1 MSGSPKYS
9 TVSVASAYARREAQR
24 RAQREAERRSRQEQ
38 RARERAELAAR
49 RARERAARRDRARA
63 DVERRQREAADR
75 RAAEQ
80 EAHASRVREEQ
91 AAADSRRLDEV
102 NDLLVRVRTV
112 EPDAP
117 AAELAAIEQ
126 RLIQLRGEV
135 GSGEP
140 LGGAVE
146 ELRGRLV
153 LLSSRGDAPQPDAG
167 YDAVLARFEQQLAAV
182 GPDGALHDPE
192 GRRHCTELLDRL
204 RAAAG
209 SGAATRFAALLG
221 TVEHALTRHA
231 GTAQRHA
238 DQERLRAAEERRRS
252 EEHAA
257 ARAAADQVAEEAAEA
272 AEAAQAEEAEDAE
285 DAEEAGDAEEMA
297 VHERRAAALVE
308 AADRLG
314 VVRTSA
320 EAVAAEAREL
330 ADPDL
335 AVRVERAL
343 HTVTGALGAQAA
355 EDALEAV
362 GALERLLPEAEARLD
377 ELQLAFTR
385 RSDLAEALQD
395 AMCGEGFTFTEGSEQ
410 GAAFVLRFERPSGA
424 RYETTVAT
432 EADGTPVLVYHVEGE
447 PDVTLH
453 PAAEGAVCDRTED
466 LLERVH
472 EAMGERD
479 GFLPGELTW
488 QGKPPRG
495 QAGPLPGAGRGR
507 RG

>member
-1 MSGSPKYS
+1 M
-9 TVSVASAYARREAQR
+9 
-24 RAQREAERRSRQEQ
+24 
-38 RARERAELAAR
+38 
-49 RARERAARRDRARA
+49 
-63 DVERRQREAADR
+63 
-75 RAAEQ
+75 
-80 EAHASRVREEQ
+80 
-91 AAADSRRLDEV
+91 
-102 NDLLVRVRTV
+102 NDLLVRVRTA
-112 EPDAP
+112 AP
-117 AAELAAIEQ
+117 AAELVAIEE
-126 RLIQLRGEV
+126 RLIQLRGEAR
-135 GSGEP
+135 GGEP

-153 LLSSRGDAPQPDAG
+153 LLSSRGNAPQPDAG
-167 YDAVLARFEQQLAAV
+167 YDTVLARLEQQLAAI
-182 GPDGALHDPE
+182 GPDGARHDPE
-192 GRRHCTELLDRL
+192 GRRACTELLDQL

-209 SGAATRFAALLG
+209 SGAETRFAALLG

-231 GTAQRHA
+231 GTARRHA
-238 DQERLRAAEERRRS
+238 DQERLREAEERRRS
-252 EEHAA
+252 EEHVA
-257 ARAAADQVAEEAAEA
+257 ARMAAEVAAEEAAEA
-272 AEAAQAEEAEDAE
+272 AKAAEAEET
-285 DAEEAGDAEEMA
+285 A

-314 VVRTSA
+314 VVRGSA
-320 EAVAAEAREL
+320 EAVAGEAREL

-335 AVRVERAL
+335 AARVERAL

-472 EAMGERD
+472 KAMGERD

>member
-49 RARERAARRDRARA
+49 RARERAARRERAQA

-75 RAAEQ
+75 RASQQ
-80 EAHASRVREEQ
+80 EAHASRVRQEQ

-102 NDLLVRVRTV
+102 SALLTRVRTA

-117 AAELAAIEQ
+117 TAELAAIES
-126 RLIQLRGEV
+126 RLVQLREEAGRGEQ
-135 GSGEP
+135 
-140 LGGAVE
+140 LGGAIE

-153 LLSSRGDAPQPDAG
+153 LLSSSGDAPQPGAG
-167 YDAVLARFEQQLAAV
+167 YDVVLAGLEQRLAAI
-182 GPDGALHDPE
+182 GPDGAAHDPE
-192 GRRHCTELLDRL
+192 GRQNCTDLLGRL
-204 RAAAG
+204 RAAAV
-209 SGAATRFAALLG
+209 SDAETRFAALLG

-231 GTAQRHA
+231 GTAQHLA
-238 DQERLRAAEERRRS
+238 DQERLRAAEEGRR
-252 EEHAA
+252 EEEQAA
-257 ARAAADQVAEEAAEA
+257 ARAAAEEAVEEAAETA
-272 AEAAQAEEAEDAE
+272 KAEDAE
-285 DAEEAGDAEEMA
+285 DAEETA

-314 VVRTSA
+314 IVRGSA
-320 EAVAAEAREL
+320 EAAAAEAREL

-335 AVRVERAL
+335 AARVERAL

-395 AMCGEGFTFTEGSEQ
+395 AMCGEGFTFTDGSEQ

-432 EADGTPVLVYHVEGE
+432 EADGTSVLVYHVEGE
-447 PDVTLH
+447 PDVTLR

-472 EAMGERD
+472 EAIGERD

-495 QAGPLPGAGRGR
+495 QTRSLPGAGRER